1 MDTVKDKLLSSEITA
16 PLDSTAAD
24 VVHSHLHGA
33 CPSAR
38 RLHLHGACLSARRL
52 HLHGACLCAKR
63 PRFAMCEATL
73 HGHTALCVSSNFQN
87 DQLPQ
92 RRGVSKETWR
102 ALISPLEMT
111 NFHTKTDDVHL
122 ASRSARRRRS
132 FPSPSTGKFS
142 SLPSITISVT
152 SCRIHAQLEITDYAQ
167 TRRRRTTRP
176 RVPVDKTSRRRPT
189 KAQRAVF
196 IDSQER
202 PPSVAVS
209 QTYKEIGNLQMQPRT
224 YKSRFL
230 AVTPKVTSYYSD
242 KNLA

>member
-1 MDTVKDKLLSSEITA
+1 
-16 PLDSTAAD
+16 
-24 VVHSHLHGA
+24 
-33 CPSAR
+33 
-38 RLHLHGACLSARRL
+38 
-52 HLHGACLCAKR
+52 
-63 PRFAMCEATL
+63 MCEATL

-142 SLPSITISVT
+142 YLPPLQFPSRVHT
-152 SCRIHAQLEITDYAQ
+152 QLEITDYAQ

-176 RVPVDKTSRRRPT
+176 RVPAGKTSRRRPT
-189 KAQRAVF
+189 KAQRAAF

-202 PPSVAVS
+202 PPSVAVF
-209 QTYKEIGNLQMQPRT
+209 QILKMQPQT
-224 YKSRFL
+224 YKSRFI

-242 KNLA
+242 KKPSVRYVS